1 LPKIEIVIID
11 LLKRFNGFRVKPG
24 IKKTVNSWQTFRQS
38 AGISSTLENPLEL
51 QVNCVAIGICN
62 LINGWPA
69 KKIPK

>member
-11 LLKRFNGFRVKPG
+11 LIKRFNGFRVKPG
-24 IKKTVNSWQTFRQS
+24 IKKTVNLWQTFGQS
-38 AGISSTLENPLEL
+38 GGISSTLENSLEL
-51 QVNCVAIGICN
+51 QVNCVAIGRCN